1 MALWTSFALGGLHLS
16 PPVLWMSPTD
26 TPHVIRR
33 MVQDVL
39 SAGTIIRHYV
49 LISSDSV
56 FMASDRTTI
65 RAKQGPGG
73 LREGD
78 AIEPI
83 DSIAVK
89 SARRRNRYQFSYGG
103 NKAQAERTLQGQGA
117 AFPRWTVL
125 RFPDV
130 VGPFDNLGMPL
141 EPPSLTQTGSMAT

>member
-1 MALWTSFALGGLHLS
+1 
-16 PPVLWMSPTD
+16 MSPTD

-56 FMASDRTTI
+56 FMASDRATI

-83 DSIAVK
+83 GSIAVK

-125 RFPDV
+125 LSRRCRALRQSRYAPGTSIPHPD
-130 VGPFDNLGMPL
+130 GFDGYMICAGVRCMS
-141 EPPSLTQTGSMAT
+141 EGGAYRVTD